1 MKGEALI
8 SAKDRIAAGLLFAVA
23 ALAPLPFGSVQ
34 SSAVAFWCIAL
45 GICLALAPVRSLGGG
60 RLALVALAGLVVAS
74 YAVVLHEQLAAQPW
88 LPGATPDPIW
98 AKASAAL
105 GVPLAPS
112 VSIARNEPWFAL
124 GRPLVCMLA
133 IACGFLV
140 GTDRLRARRL
150 FKVIAWSGAVY
161 ATYGILTFLVDPTHI
176 LGRDKSAYLE
186 SVTSTFI
193 NANTAGAYFG
203 SCAVV
208 WSLLL
213 WERVR
218 RDKPRGPLDWLATAR
233 RMFSAPPK
241 DVVVAF
247 AMLFLCLAAMFMT
260 RSRGAVVLSLL
271 ALVIAF
277 TAFFW
282 RDLPRRTG
290 ILAGLAGSGAVALTL
305 LQLLGAGVNA
315 RFDFQGLASEGRTE
329 TYKAT
334 LRLIADHPW
343 FGTGEGTFAQAFPAY
358 RGANVSMEGVWDMA
372 HNTLLEIAA
381 EMGVP
386 IAILVVVAWIT
397 VFVVLVRGALIRRR
411 DLIVPVGGLAVAT
424 LAVLH
429 SLIDFSLQIPG
440 YAIVALSLIG
450 AGLAQS
456 FSARRGNTED
466 AYSEGSRADAVNLL
480 GREPKT
486 EPFGSNTGGN
496 HGQPALN

>member
-1 MKGEALI
+1 MKQEALI
-8 SAKDRIAAGLLFAVA
+8 SAKDRIAAWLLFAAA

-45 GICLALAPVRSLGGG
+45 GICLVLAPVHALGGG

-74 YAVVLHEQLAAQPW
+74 YAVVLHEQLAAHPW
-88 LPGATPDPIW
+88 LPGATADPIW

-112 VSIARNEPWFAL
+112 VSIARNQPWFAL
-124 GRPLVCMLA
+124 GRTLVCMLA

-140 GTDRLRARRL
+140 GTDRVRARRL
-150 FKVIAWSGAVY
+150 LKVIAWSGAGY
-161 ATYGILTFLVDPTHI
+161 AAYGILTFLVDPTHI
-176 LGRDKSAYLE
+176 LGRDKSAYFE
-186 SVTSTFI
+186 SVTGTFI
-193 NANTAGAYFG
+193 NRNTAGAYFG

-218 RDKPRGPLDWLATAR
+218 RDKPRGPLDWLETAR
-233 RMFSAPPK
+233 RVFSTPPK

-260 RSRGAVVLSLL
+260 RSRGAIVLSLF

-277 TAFFW
+277 IAFFW

-290 ILAGLAGSGAVALTL
+290 ILAGLVGSGAVALTL

-315 RFDFQGLASEGRTE
+315 RFDSEGLASEGRTE

-343 FGTGEGTFAQAFPAY
+343 FGTGAGTFAQAFPAY
-358 RGANVSMEGVWDMA
+358 RSANVSMSGVWDMA

-386 IAILVVVAWIT
+386 IATLVIVAWIT
-397 VFVVLVRGALIRRR
+397 IFVVLVRGALIRRR
-411 DLIVPVGGLAVAT
+411 DLIMPVGGLAVAT

-456 FSARRGNTED
+456 FSARQGNGD
-466 AYSEGSRADAVNLL
+466 AYPEVSQAEAVNLL
-480 GREPKT
+480 GGGPKT
-486 EPFGSNTGGN
+486 EPFGSNAGGN
-496 HGQPALN
+496 PGQPILN